1 MDRSQTTTKKIWY
14 ASYGSNL
21 SFQRFKCYIEGGTPP
36 GSTNTNPGCRDKTL
50 PSDRAPVSLNFE
62 LYFAGNST
70 AWRGAPAFLRNGGS
84 SARALG
90 RMYLI
95 TDDQFNDVVM
105 QENGQEVNGARFV
118 PSFEEL
124 TRKNEFDLPGD
135 RLYGHL
141 LRVGLQGGW
150 PVITFTTARVQTIAA
165 PSKAYIKVIVAGIRE
180 TYPAMTNVQI
190 CEYLLRAEG
199 VHGRISPEE
208 LADWV
213 SEKL

>member
-1 MDRSQTTTKKIWY
+1 M
-14 ASYGSNL
+14 
-21 SFQRFKCYIEGGTPP
+21 
-36 GSTNTNPGCRDKTL
+36 
-50 PSDRAPVSLNFE
+50 
-62 LYFAGNST
+62 
-70 AWRGAPAFLRNGGS
+70 
-84 SARALG
+84 ALG

-105 QENGQEVNGARFV
+105 QENGEEVNGARFV

-124 TRKNEFDLPGD
+124 TRKDEFDLPGD

-141 LRVGLQGGW
+141 LRVGVQGGW

-165 PSKAYIKVIVAGIRE
+165 PSKAYIKVIVAGIKE
-180 TYPAMTNVQI
+180 TYLAMTNTQI